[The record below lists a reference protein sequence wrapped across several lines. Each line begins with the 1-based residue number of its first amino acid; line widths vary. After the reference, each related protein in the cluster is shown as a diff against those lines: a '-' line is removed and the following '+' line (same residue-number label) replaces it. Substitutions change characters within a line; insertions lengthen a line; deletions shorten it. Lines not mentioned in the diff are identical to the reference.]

1 MPQNRVGEKKKIQMK
16 WSEKISEMVQ
26 KAPGGAE
33 EYSQETGNAVLTQPE
48 RKKILRQR
56 NLAKLIL

>member
-1 MPQNRVGEKKKIQMK
+1 
-16 WSEKISEMVQ
+16 MVQ
-26 KAPGGAE
+26 KAPEGAE
-33 EYSQETGNAVLTQPE
+33 ANSPETGNAALTQPE

>member
-1 MPQNRVGEKKKIQMK
+1 MYKKKIQMK
-16 WSEKISEMVQ
+16 QSEKISEMVQ

-33 EYSQETGNAVLTQPE
+33 KYSQETGNAALTQPE
-48 RKKILRQR
+48 RKKMLRQR